1 MIQAVESIRRSIVV
15 PAPPERAFE
24 VFTSGMTSWWPA
36 AHHIGS
42 APIAEIVIEPFA
54 GGRWYTRHEDGSE
67 TSTGFVVAWE
77 PPSRLVI
84 TWQIGSDWRY
94 DPALITTV
102 EVTFTAEDSGGTR
115 VVAGAPRPRP
125 LRAGGRA
132 DARDVQR
139 AGRLDGDAERLR
151 GGLRRVRYVLFYESG
166 DAVAVNAPPHFP
178 AHFERIKAF
187 HARGELLLVGTFG
200 DPQAQGSMGV
210 FTSREAAESFVAEDP
225 FLLNGVVAS
234 YEIREWNEILGS
246 P

>member
-42 APIAEIVIEPFA
+42 APIAEVVIEPFA

-84 TWQIGSDWRY
+84 TWQISAEWRY

-102 EVTFTAEDSGGTR
+102 EVLFAAEESGTR
-115 VVAGAPRPRP
+115 VSLEHRDLERFGPEAERMRITFNEPGAWAATLEAYAGA
-125 LRAGGRA
+125 
-132 DARDVQR
+132 
-139 AGRLDGDAERLR
+139 
-151 GGLRRVRYVLFYESG
+151 
-166 DAVAVNAPPHFP
+166 
-178 AHFERIKAF
+178 
-187 HARGELLLVGTFG
+187 FG
-200 DPQAQGSMGV
+200 S
-210 FTSREAAESFVAEDP
+210 
-225 FLLNGVVAS
+225 
-234 YEIREWNEILGS
+234 
-246 P
+246 